1 MSLIDKAVEH
11 FSSKAVRKIEVPQ
24 WGVELFSKNLTLED
38 RSKWLARAD
47 GDTTD
52 YMVYAVIF
60 GLTDAEGNPVF
71 DIGDKVK
78 LRRHVDPDIVAKLAN
93 FVLQV
98 SGETEEDREKN

>member
-1 MSLIDKAVEH
+1 MSLIDKAVQH
-11 FSSKAVRKIEVPQ
+11 FSSKATREIYVPE
-24 WGVELFSKNLTLED
+24 WDVTLFAKNLTLED
-38 RSKWLARAD
+38 RSKWLNRAD

-60 GLTDAEGNPVF
+60 GLTDESGNNVF

-78 LRRHVDPDIVAKLAN
+78 LRRHVDPDIVSKLAS

-98 SGETEEDREKN
+98 SAPEESDREKN

>member
-11 FSSKAVRKIEVPQ
+11 FSAKAVRQIHIPEWNVD
-24 WGVELFSKNLTLED
+24 LFAKNLTLED
-38 RSKWLARAD
+38 RAKWLSRAD

-60 GLTDAEGNPVF
+60 GLTDGSGEAVF
-71 DIGDKVK
+71 DVGDKVK
-78 LRRHVDPDIVAKLAN
+78 LRRHVDPDIVARLAN

-98 SGETEEDREKN
+98 GAESEEDREKN